1 MAAAAATLVAGCAG
15 GSATGS
21 GASSSASPSLEIVD
35 CATLDQHA
43 VSEMGQIAATLSAHG
58 SRAVAEQTTK
68 DLLANKRRA
77 YQGGCISKAAY
88 LKFLDETDAAIKAY
102 KCPACVAAFDAER
115 ARVG

>member
-1 MAAAAATLVAGCAG
+1 MALRATRRAGAAFTRVGLVAAA
-15 GSATGS
+15 
-21 GASSSASPSLEIVD
+21 
-35 CATLDQHA
+35 
-43 VSEMGQIAATLSAHG
+43 AATLSAHG

-68 DLLANKRRA
+68 DLVANKRRA

-88 LKFLDETDAAIKAY
+88 LKFLDEAEAAIKAY